1 MAGSEADEQ
10 ELSPGD
16 IIIEVGGVDV
26 RSADTE
32 TVRQVIAA
40 TADEL
45 AIVVQVGSMLRDLIH

>member
-32 TVRQVIAA
+32 TVCQVIAA
-40 TADEL
+40 AADEL
-45 AIVVQVGSMLRDLIH
+45 AIVVQVGSLLRDLIH